1 MDAVAGL
8 WIVFTLAAAGA
19 QTARNAMQRD
29 LIATLG
35 ASGAT
40 TVRFLFGLPFA
51 VIFLIVVLQATGAP
65 FQMSSTAG
73 CAWTAVGAVAQIGAT
88 ALMLMAMQHRSF
100 VVAIAYTKTEPVL
113 VALFGL
119 LVLGDRITPI
129 LAMAILL
136 ATGGVLLMSWP
147 QRQTTAE
154 QPSFSWRPAAW
165 GVASAALFALS
176 AVGYRAGILSM
187 RPANFIVAASTTLL
201 LALALQSALIVIVL
215 FVGNRALLARIL
227 GAWRP
232 SMLAG
237 FMGALASQFWFLA
250 FAIDTAARVRTLA
263 LVEIIFAQL
272 VSRKLF
278 GQGTSRRELTGIALM
293 AGGVVLLI
301 AS

>member
-1 MDAVAGL
+1 MPGL

-35 ASGAT
+35 AGGAT

-51 VIFLIVVLQATGAP
+51 IVFLALVLVTTGAP
-65 FQMSSTAG
+65 LRAHGATG
-73 CAWTAVGAVAQIGAT
+73 LVWTFVGAVAQIGAT
-88 ALMLMAMQHRSF
+88 GLMLMAMQHRSF

-119 LVLGDRITPI
+119 VILGDHVTPL
-129 LAMAILL
+129 LATAIAL

-147 QRQTTAE
+147 RKSAAGEEAAFT
-154 QPSFSWRPAAW
+154 WRPAIW

-176 AVGYRAGILSM
+176 AVGYRAGILSLA
-187 RPANFIVAASTTLL
+187 PANFVTAASTTLL
-201 LALALQSALIVIVL
+201 IALAIQSALIVGVL
-215 FVGNRALLARIL
+215 MVINRALLTKIF

-232 SMLAG
+232 SLFAG

-278 GQGTSRRELTGIALM
+278 GQGTSVREWVGIGLMVIGVALLVS
-293 AGGVVLLI
+293 G
-301 AS
+301 

>member
-1 MDAVAGL
+1 MAGL

-19 QTARNAMQRD
+19 QTARNTMQRD

-51 VIFLIVVLQATGAP
+51 LMFLVVALQATGEP
-65 FQMSSTAG
+65 FRMSGTAG
-73 CAWTAVGAVAQIGAT
+73 FAWLAVGAVAQIGAT

-100 VVAIAYTKTEPVL
+100 VVAIAYTKIEPVL

-129 LAMAILL
+129 LAIAILL

-147 QRQTTAE
+147 RRQTVVAEATA
-154 QPSFSWRPAAW
+154 FSWRPAAW
-165 GVASAALFALS
+165 GVASAALFAVS

-187 RPANFIVAASTTLL
+187 KPANFIVAASTTLL
-201 LALALQSALIVIVL
+201 LALALQSALIIAVL
-215 FVGNRALLARIL
+215 SVANRALLARIL

-232 SMLAG
+232 SMFAG

-263 LVEIIFAQL
+263 LVEIIFAQI

-278 GQGTSRRELTGIALM
+278 GQGTSMREWAGISLMIIGVALLVS
-293 AGGVVLLI
+293 G
-301 AS
+301 

>member
-1 MDAVAGL
+1 MPGL

-35 ASGAT
+35 AGGAT

-51 VIFLIVVLQATGAP
+51 IVFLVVALQATGSPLRTHGATG
-65 FQMSSTAG
+65 F
-73 CAWTAVGAVAQIGAT
+73 AWTAVGAVAQIGAT

-119 LVLGDRITPI
+119 VMLGDHVTPM
-129 LAMAILL
+129 LATAIAL

-147 QRQTTAE
+147 RRAATNEDSAFT
-154 QPSFSWRPAAW
+154 WRPAIW
-165 GVASAALFALS
+165 GVTSAALFALS
-176 AVGYRAGILSM
+176 AIGYRAGILSLA
-187 RPANFIVAASTTLL
+187 PANFIAAASTTLA
-201 LALALQSALIVIVL
+201 LALALQSALIVGVL
-215 FVGNRALLARIL
+215 LVTNRALLMKIL
-227 GAWRP
+227 SAWRP

-263 LVEIIFAQL
+263 LVEIIFAQI

-278 GQGTSRRELTGIALM
+278 GQGTSAREWAGIGLMGLGVALLVS
-293 AGGVVLLI
+293 G
-301 AS
+301 